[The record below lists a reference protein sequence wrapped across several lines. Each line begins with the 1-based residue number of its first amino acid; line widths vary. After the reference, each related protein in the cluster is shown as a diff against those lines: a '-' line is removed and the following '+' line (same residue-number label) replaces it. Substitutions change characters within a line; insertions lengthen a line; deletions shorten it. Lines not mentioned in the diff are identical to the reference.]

1 MPLPVRERSKARLLF
16 LLLRLAAVAGIM
28 ALILCGSAV
37 VAAEKW
43 ECWKGSHKVIRN
55 LSGIHFTFTPTK
67 DEDAMDWPG
76 CHVMVQDAAKKV
88 ILAEDDAAFTILDTR
103 LDWNGDGKP
112 DLILKAYS
120 GGAHCCWTFYF
131 ISPGPNARLMVKLEN
146 QRDADFL
153 QDEKTGKPYL
163 AIEDGAFDYFDGLCH
178 ACTPFPEVFLRIE
191 GNRFVDVHSE
201 HMEEYDGIVQDNRKA
216 LTTENIKQVVS
227 MKTNPSETESP
238 VVRESVR
245 KILLIVFAY
254 LYSGREDQAR
264 RELQAMWPL
273 FDRDRMWN
281 LILEHRREG
290 ILRYVQRA
298 PDMPSAPLQQ

>member
-1 MPLPVRERSKARLLF
+1 LLF
-16 LLLRLAAVAGIM
+16 LMPRLAVVAGLM
-28 ALILCGSAV
+28 AHILCGSAI

-55 LSGIHFTFTPTK
+55 LSGIRFTFTPTK
-67 DEDAMDWPG
+67 DKDAMDWPG
-76 CHVMVQDAAKKV
+76 CHIIVQDAANRV
-88 ILAEDDAAFTILDTR
+88 ILAEDDAAFTVLDTG

-131 ISPGPNARLMVKLEN
+131 ISPGPSARLIAKFEN

-178 ACTPFPEVFLRIE
+178 ACTPFPVVYLRIE

-201 HMEEYDGIVQDNRKA
+201 HLEGYEGIAQDNRKA
-216 LTTENIKQVVS
+216 LTVENIEQVVS
-227 MKTNPSETESP
+227 MKTNPCETHSP
-238 VVRESVR
+238 AVRESVR
-245 KILLIVFAY
+245 KVLLIVFAY
-254 LYSGREDQAR
+254 LYSGREVQAR
-264 RELQAMWPL
+264 REFQAMWPP
-273 FDRDRMWN
+273 FDQDRMWN
-281 LILEHRREG
+281 LIQKQRREG
-290 ILRYVQRA
+290 ILRYVQNA
-298 PDMPSAPLQQ
+298 PDIPFAAHQ